1 MKTTCFDIIG
11 IQNKSEKFLLLHFH
25 GKIMVSIYVP
35 LFSCAPQSA
44 TQINIYL
51 FKVNSR
57 NTRKRN
63 IFKIHNKNTRTMSLM
78 ASEFFHNF
86 FKVSIVDFEQVNV
99 GWDKL
104 NNYTKKHFCHKFLKK
119 PKPTSS
125 DNIFKILNWLKKAK
139 YVYNTYQNG
148 WVVSFIP
155 GKAILPLKTH
165 SRASDH
171 IWQLR
176 AL

>member
-25 GKIMVSIYVP
+25 GKIMVPIYVP
-35 LFSCAPQSA
+35 LFSCALQSA
-44 TQINIYL
+44 TQVNIYL

-104 NNYTKKHFCHKFLKK
+104 NNYTKKQ